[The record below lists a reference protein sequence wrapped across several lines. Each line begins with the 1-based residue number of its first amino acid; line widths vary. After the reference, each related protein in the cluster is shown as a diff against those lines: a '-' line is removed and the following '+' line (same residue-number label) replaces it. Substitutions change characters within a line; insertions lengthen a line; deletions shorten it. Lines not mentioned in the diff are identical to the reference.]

1 MFLRPFAANAMLP
14 MYIRRCRGKRGRKR
28 GGEREKFDHVAIAY
42 ARESKLF
49 SNDEKLLA
57 LMVGRTPVKP
67 SFIIDTTL
75 SRLIFKGG
83 WTMIP
88 CDELYIYIY
97 LSVDKLKIY

>member
-28 GGEREKFDHVAIAY
+28 GGEREKFDHAAIAY

-88 CDELYIYIY
+88 CGELYIYIY
-97 LSVDKLKIY
+97 IYLLIN

>member
-14 MYIRRCRGKRGRKR
+14 MYIRRCREKRGRKR
-28 GGEREKFDHVAIAY
+28 EREKEKFNHAAIAY

-57 LMVGRTPVKP
+57 LMVSRTPVKP

-75 SRLIFKGG
+75 SRPIFKGG

-88 CDELYIYIY
+88 YGELYIY
-97 LSVDKLKIY
+97 LFADKLLEIY

>member
-28 GGEREKFDHVAIAY
+28 ERERQREKFDQVAIAY

-75 SRLIFKGG
+75 SRPIFKGG

-88 CDELYIYIY
+88 
-97 LSVDKLKIY
+97 VW

>member
-14 MYIRRCRGKRGRKR
+14 MYIRRCREKRGRKR
-28 GGEREKFDHVAIAY
+28 KREKEKFDHAAIAY

-75 SRLIFKGG
+75 SRPIFKGG

-88 CDELYIYIY
+88 YGELYIY
-97 LSVDKLKIY
+97 LSADKLLEIY